1 VVVAETLLLYFRT
14 SESDISSFVEQV
26 LGILERLLHI
36 FFNKRH
42 RVWSAVA
49 DIGGEHRFSSKE
61 QEE

>member
-1 VVVAETLLLYFRT
+1 
-14 SESDISSFVEQV
+14 